1 LRRREK
7 YFWVVVGVALLIGFL
22 ALIPFNAEI
31 CEKADNAG
39 HKECASHGFPVYVA
53 FKVQAFLD
61 FLGVAITAVATI
73 AIAWFTLTLRRS
85 TDKLWDAG
93 ERQLALLADSSAAQS
108 RDMQASIEAA
118 KTANELNRRNA
129 AADQRP
135 WVTISDMK
143 LNQPFTFVSGGANA
157 GFKFDVKNVGKS
169 PALNVYVHLKLSVR
183 KLGSVQTISEEHDAF
198 RDEFL
203 ARKNP
208 GYAVAIFPG
217 DYEEMPISASIMQ
230 SEIEESTAIT
240 SSGKLIYPIVWV
252 GVSYE
257 SAGGEHYHTI
267 AQYMTPGV
275 WRDSVTPLDWP
286 IFHMSSHAV

>member
-1 LRRREK
+1 MKRREK
-7 YFWVVVGVALLIGFL
+7 WFWILVGVALLIGFF
-22 ALIPFNAEI
+22 ALIPFNGEI
-31 CEKADNAG
+31 CEKPDNAG
-39 HKECASHGFPVYVA
+39 HKECAAHNLPIYLA
-53 FKVQAFLD
+53 FKIQVILD
-61 FLGVAITAVATI
+61 ALGVAITALATI

-93 ERQLALLADSSAAQS
+93 ERQLALLAKSSAAQS
-108 RDMQASIEAA
+108 YDMQESIGAA
-118 KTANELNRRNA
+118 NTANELNRRNA

-143 LNQPFTFVSGGANA
+143 LDQPFTFVSAGANA
-157 GFKFDVKNVGKS
+157 GFKFNVKNVGKS
-169 PALNVYVHLKLSVR
+169 PALNVYVHLKLTVR
-183 KLGSVQTISEEHDAF
+183 KLGETKTITEERDAF

-217 DYEEMPISASIMQ
+217 DHEETTISASVMQ
-230 SEIEESTAIT
+230 SDIEQATAVT
-240 SSGKLIYPIVWV
+240 SAGNIISPIVWV

-257 SAGGEHYHTI
+257 SAGGEYHHTI
-267 AQYMTPGV
+267 AQYMTPGI
-275 WRDSVTPLDWP
+275 WRDSVTTLDWP